1 MSLSDV
7 QLTSTA
13 KNIQTQDKH
22 ETLDVQTNLTT
33 IFLGKK
39 CLLGKNGIAVVDM
52 DCLKRNLVERVIWQ
66 IGYHK

>member
-1 MSLSDV
+1 ME
-7 QLTSTA
+7 
-13 KNIQTQDKH
+13 TQDKH
-22 ETLDVQTNLTT
+22 KTLDRVQTNLTT

-52 DCLKRNLVERVIWQ
+52 GCLKRNLVERVIWL